1 MFRKTSRIAVLVV
14 LALVLA
20 ACSSSD
26 DESTETTAAA
36 ASEAESGGDGG
47 AVVVRTVTVTVGDG
61 FETTMD
67 LLDCDAP
74 DESSVTLSAESESG
88 NLTVSATGMAGT
100 LLLEGATEIDG
111 TIDSVIVSDVGD
123 VTASGTT
130 ADGATFEVTATCG

>member
-1 MFRKTSRIAVLVV
+1 MLRNGWKIAAVV
-14 LALVLA
+14 ALALVLA

-26 DESTETTAAA
+26 DESSDTTSAAV
-36 ASEAESGGDGG
+36 AESASDGDGG
-47 AVVVRTVTVTVGDG
+47 AVVVRTVTVTVSDG
-61 FETTMD
+61 FEST
-67 LLDCDAP
+67 LDVTDCEAP
-74 DESSVTLSAESESG
+74 DESSVTLNAESESG

-130 ADGATFEVTATCG
+130 ADGATFDLTATCG

>member
-1 MFRKTSRIAVLVV
+1 MLRNAWTIAAVV
-14 LALVLA
+14 ALALVLT

-26 DESTETTAAA
+26 DESTETTEAAV
-36 ASEAESGGDGG
+36 SESESGGDGG
-47 AVVVRTVTVTVGDG
+47 AVVVRTVTVTVSDG

-67 LLDCDAP
+67 LLDCDTP
-74 DESSVTLSAESESG
+74 DESSVTLNAESESG
-88 NLTVSATGMAGT
+88 DLTVAATGMTGT

-130 ADGATFEVTATCG
+130 ADGATFDLTATCG

>member
-1 MFRKTSRIAVLVV
+1 MFRNAWKIAAVV
-14 LALVLA
+14 ALALVLA

-47 AVVVRTVTVTVGDG
+47 AVVVRSVTITVSDG
-61 FETTMD
+61 FESTLD
-67 LLDCDAP
+67 VIDCDAP
-74 DESSVTLSAESESG
+74 DESSVTLNAESESG

-130 ADGATFEVTATCG
+130 ADGATFDLTATCG